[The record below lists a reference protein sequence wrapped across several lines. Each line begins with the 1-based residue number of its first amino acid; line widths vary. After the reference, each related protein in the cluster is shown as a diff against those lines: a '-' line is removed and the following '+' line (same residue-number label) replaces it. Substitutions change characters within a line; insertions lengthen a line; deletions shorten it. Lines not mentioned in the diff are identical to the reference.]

1 MDPSKEKQNYNV
13 TLVDLKKEILELRAE
28 LEPAIKRVLDR
39 GIFIGGDELKSFEEK
54 FAKYI
59 GSSYAVGV
67 NSGSDAIFLSLKS
80 LDICKGDEVITV
92 SHTFISTVDA
102 IIRVGAKPVFV
113 DICDDTYCMN
123 PESIMEKITEKLELY
138 CRSISMATLQS

>member
-1 MDPSKEKQNYNV
+1 MYSENNNPSVSMDPSKEKQNYNV

-67 NSGSDAIFLSLKS
+67 NSGSDAILLSLKS
-80 LDICKGDEVITV
+80 LDIPDETPL
-92 SHTFISTVDA
+92 SA
-102 IIRVGAKPVFV
+102 RLL
-113 DICDDTYCMN
+113 
-123 PESIMEKITEKLELY
+123 KL
-138 CRSISMATLQS
+138 